1 VDSPECEQE
10 VANVIVG
17 ETFKVALSSIR
28 ANKLR
33 AALTMLGIIIGVGA
47 VIAVVALGT
56 GAQRAVEERIKALGT
71 NVLTVFPGQ
80 SFFGGRASDV
90 RVNLTVDDANAL
102 RSDAKLIAEVVPEIS
117 RNMTVVYGN
126 QNLNSSIVGTTPN
139 FLPVKNF
146 QIDFGRMFTTGDD
159 AARQRYAVVGSA
171 IPNMLNAN
179 PAALINQTISV
190 GGQSF
195 EVIGVLAPK
204 GAAMSF
210 QNPDEQ
216 ILIPLSTARYRLMGT
231 DRLRQIS
238 LQVRDGVPLDQGMVD
253 IERILRR
260 EHKIRPGAA
269 NDFQIRNQQ
278 EFLATQQ
285 QTTQVF
291 GVLLASIAAV
301 SLVVGGIGIMNIML
315 VSVTERT
322 REIGVRRALGATK
335 LNIMGQ
341 FLVEAVVLCLMG
353 GLFGVLAGAGGA
365 MAMSKFLGWST
376 IVSPTAVM
384 VAFLFSAFVGLFF
397 GLWPARRAAN
407 LNTIDALRYE

>member
-1 VDSPECEQE
+1 M
-10 VANVIVG
+10 IVG

-33 AALTMLGIIIGVGA
+33 ASLTMLGIIIGVGA

-80 SFFGGRASDV
+80 SFMGGRASDV
-90 RVNLTVDDANAL
+90 RVNLTVDDSDAL
-102 RSDAKLIAEVVPEIS
+102 RADAKLIAEVVPEVS

-146 QIDFGRMFTTGDD
+146 QVEYGEMFTTGDD

-171 IPNMLNAN
+171 IPTMLNAN
-179 PAALINQTISV
+179 PAALIKQTISI
-190 GGQSF
+190 GGQNF
-195 EVIGVLAPK
+195 EVIGVLAAK

-253 IERILRR
+253 IERIMRR
-260 EHKIRPGAA
+260 EHKIRPGAP

-353 GLFGVLAGAGGA
+353 GLFGVLAGAAGA
-365 MAMSKFLGWST
+365 KAMSKFLGWTT

-397 GLWPARRAAN
+397 GLWPARRAAS